1 MKKIALISLGAL
13 CMLLGL
19 VFVIIPGPSLIFF
32 IAGLFCLSFYYPKA
46 RDYLT
51 LCQKAL
57 TKSCA
62 YIDKKLARWFLIEL
76 QKCQL
81 SAGIFYIRIFIL
93 IK

>member
-51 LCQKAL
+51 LSQKAL

-62 YIDKKLARWFLIEL
+62 YIDKKLAR
-76 QKCQL
+76 
-81 SAGIFYIRIFIL
+81 
-93 IK
+93 

>member
-32 IAGLFCLSFYYPKA
+32 IAGLFCLSFYYHKA
-46 RDYLT
+46 RDYLV

-62 YIDKKLARWFLIEL
+62 YIDKKLAR
-76 QKCQL
+76 
-81 SAGIFYIRIFIL
+81 
-93 IK
+93 

>member
-1 MKKIALISLGAL
+1 MMKKIALISLGAL

-51 LCQKAL
+51 VCQKAL

-62 YIDKKLARWFLIEL
+62 YIDKKLAR
-76 QKCQL
+76 
-81 SAGIFYIRIFIL
+81 
-93 IK
+93 

>member
-51 LCQKAL
+51 MCQKAL
-57 TKSCA
+57 TKSCV
-62 YIDKKLARWFLIEL
+62 YIDKKLAR
-76 QKCQL
+76 
-81 SAGIFYIRIFIL
+81 
-93 IK
+93 

>member
-19 VFVIIPGPSLIFF
+19 VFVIIPGPSLFFF

-51 LCQKAL
+51 VCQKAL

-62 YIDKKLARWFLIEL
+62 YIDKKLAR
-76 QKCQL
+76 
-81 SAGIFYIRIFIL
+81 
-93 IK
+93 

>member
-1 MKKIALISLGAL
+1 MKKFALISLGAL

-57 TKSCA
+57 AKSCA
-62 YIDKKLARWFLIEL
+62 YIDKKLAR
-76 QKCQL
+76 
-81 SAGIFYIRIFIL
+81 
-93 IK
+93 

>member
-1 MKKIALISLGAL
+1 MKKFALISLGAL

-51 LCQKAL
+51 RCQKAL

-62 YIDKKLARWFLIEL
+62 YIDKKLAR
-76 QKCQL
+76 
-81 SAGIFYIRIFIL
+81 
-93 IK
+93 

>member
-13 CMLLGL
+13 SMLLGL

-51 LCQKAL
+51 FCQKAL
-57 TKSCA
+57 TKSCE
-62 YIDKKLARWFLIEL
+62 YIDKKLAR
-76 QKCQL
+76 
-81 SAGIFYIRIFIL
+81 
-93 IK
+93 

>member
-46 RDYLT
+46 RDYLA

-57 TKSCA
+57 IKSCA
-62 YIDKKLARWFLIEL
+62 YIDKKLAR
-76 QKCQL
+76 
-81 SAGIFYIRIFIL
+81 
-93 IK
+93 

>member
-1 MKKIALISLGAL
+1 MKKIALISFGAS

-62 YIDKKLARWFLIEL
+62 YIDKKLAR
-76 QKCQL
+76 
-81 SAGIFYIRIFIL
+81 
-93 IK
+93 

>member
-1 MKKIALISLGAL
+1 MKKNALISLGAL

-62 YIDKKLARWFLIEL
+62 YIDKKLAR
-76 QKCQL
+76 
-81 SAGIFYIRIFIL
+81 
-93 IK
+93 

>member
-13 CMLLGL
+13 SMLLGL

-32 IAGLFCLSFYYPKA
+32 IAGLFCLSFYYTKA

-62 YIDKKLARWFLIEL
+62 YIDKKLAR
-76 QKCQL
+76 
-81 SAGIFYIRIFIL
+81 
-93 IK
+93 

>member
-19 VFVIIPGPSLIFF
+19 VFVIIPGQSLIFF

-62 YIDKKLARWFLIEL
+62 YIDKKLAR
-76 QKCQL
+76 
-81 SAGIFYIRIFIL
+81 
-93 IK
+93 

>member
-46 RDYLT
+46 PDYLT

-62 YIDKKLARWFLIEL
+62 YIDKKLAR
-76 QKCQL
+76 
-81 SAGIFYIRIFIL
+81 
-93 IK
+93 

>member
-13 CMLLGL
+13 SMLLGL

-46 RDYLT
+46 RGYLT

-62 YIDKKLARWFLIEL
+62 YIDKKLAR
-76 QKCQL
+76 
-81 SAGIFYIRIFIL
+81 
-93 IK
+93 